1 MSDHIKVGGVGLIP
15 ATNLDALRRF
25 GRNDP
30 ARLKMHLESLAA
42 FLEQQSN
49 HTKRAYAFALK
60 QFFTLHD
67 WVCPEDVNVAHVAA
81 WKKRM
86 KTEGKS
92 DATIQ
97 ARLAALTSYFNFLM
111 LPHGAT
117 TEPLVRANPAMAITR
132 DDVRVTPFGR
142 SHILDWDKFKR
153 ILDALTGDDARTAR
167 DRAILIFF
175 AYTGRRRSEVANL
188 RIGDLHMEGSERWY
202 KAMVKGH
209 REQKFQLPVIVYD
222 ARADR
227 IAPWQGSFLPQMGV
241 KWIDSRMWTF
251 GGHAPD
257 GVHFTRAGYRAWA
270 DAMMDDL
277 RGSPGLPQKT
287 ESGGGSVLPWLAFAA
302 MALLLLG
309 AGRGR

>member
-1 MSDHIKVGGVGLIP
+1 MNASGARSIVWIGPPSAK
-15 ATNLDALRRF
+15 NDA
-25 GRNDP
+25 
-30 ARLKMHLESLAA
+30 
-42 FLEQQSN
+42 
-49 HTKRAYAFALK
+49 
-60 QFFTLHD
+60 
-67 WVCPEDVNVAHVAA
+67 
-81 WKKRM
+81 
-86 KTEGKS
+86 
-92 DATIQ
+92 I
-97 ARLAALTSYFNFLM
+97 
-111 LPHGAT
+111 
-117 TEPLVRANPAMAITR
+117 
-132 DDVRVTPFGR
+132 
-142 SHILDWDKFKR
+142 
-153 ILDALTGDDARTAR
+153 
-167 DRAILIFF
+167 
-175 AYTGRRRSEVANL
+175 
-188 RIGDLHMEGSERWY
+188 
-202 KAMVKGH
+202 
-209 REQKFQLPVIVYD
+209 D